1 MIDFF
6 ASTPAK
12 GNAFDDTATTTAEKR
27 LMNPSDRISH
37 EPPPKGELSAAAG
50 EATARQQA
58 LVSLGR
64 RAVAPPDVGVLLQD
78 AAALVA
84 EMLHAE
90 FGIAA
95 QYRGP
100 GRPIETHLVR
110 PQSIQRSDQSVIR
123 CRPLPDDPHLSLCAF
138 AINAALPMAV
148 VDLAAE
154 QRFDDRLLPKH
165 GIVAATAAPLKLVDR
180 ALGAIGAGATVRR
193 TFGEEDIL
201 FLETV
206 SHLVT
211 ATIARSQAEQYLA
224 AERRLSEGLFDVLEA
239 IVLILDHNGLVVRS
253 NPACHRATG
262 FSADEL
268 DGRRLEAT
276 LAMPE
281 ELHLFHHALGKAL
294 ATESS
299 VEFESRLLTKHGQQ
313 RNVAWTLATLRHG
326 PETMPSSV
334 IVTGIDVTRERQLEA
349 RLTQIE
355 KPSPSAADPVSVMN
369 IERRRGMRRSYPYRQ
384 MIAPL
389 IGNKLPELDQFFP
402 VMCNDISA
410 GGFSFLIHQPL
421 PTKGLVVA
429 LGVAP
434 QVSYLTAR
442 VVHVSRVDYQGHK
455 MFLIGCC
462 YTGRANY

>member
-1 MIDFF
+1 
-6 ASTPAK
+6 
-12 GNAFDDTATTTAEKR
+12 
-27 LMNPSDRISH
+27 MNPSESVPHD
-37 EPPPKGELSAAAG
+37 PPPQSELGDAAG
-50 EATARQQA
+50 QAIARQQA

-64 RAVAPPDVGVLLQD
+64 RAVAPPDIGVLLQD

-100 GRPIETHLVR
+100 GLPIDTHLVR
-110 PQSIQRSDQSVIR
+110 PQSVQRSDQTVIR
-123 CRPLPDDPHLSLCAF
+123 CRPLPDDPRLSLCAY
-138 AINAALPMAV
+138 AINAALPTAV
-148 VDLAAE
+148 ADLTAE

-180 ALGAIGAGATVRR
+180 ALGAIGAGTTARR
-193 TFGEEDIL
+193 TFSEEDLL
-201 FLETV
+201 FVETV
-206 SHLVT
+206 SHLVA

-253 NPACHRATG
+253 NPACHKATG

-276 LAMPE
+276 LAVPE

-294 ATESS
+294 ATDAP
-299 VEFESRLLTKHGQQ
+299 VEFESRLLTKHSQQ
-313 RNVAWTLATLRHG
+313 RNVAWTLAGLRHG
-326 PETMPSSV
+326 SETIPSSV

-349 RLTQIE
+349 RLTAIE
-355 KPSPSAADPVSVMN
+355 KPAQPAADPVSVMN
-369 IERRRGMRRSYPYRQ
+369 LERRRGMRRSYPYRQ
-384 MIAPL
+384 MIAPI
-389 IGNKLPELDQFFP
+389 IGNKLPDLDQFFP

-421 PTKGLVVA
+421 PANGLVVA

-434 QVSYLTAR
+434 QVSYLTAK
-442 VVHVSRVDYQGHK
+442 VVHVNRIDFQGRK
-455 MFLIGCC
+455 MFLVGCC
-462 YTGRANY
+462 YTGRATY